1 MNSQNSFIVMS
12 TSVWIYLDIFPTL
25 LRIILYT
32 ILWNVFEDES
42 EGWDLIGLFYIQII
56 IMKSCPKSMR

>member
-12 TSVWIYLDIFPTL
+12 TSFWIYLDIFPTL

-42 EGWDLIGLFYIQII
+42 EGWDMIGLFYIQII